1 MASSLSRHHTPAEQ
15 LFVGLGLDRFVPN
28 DRRPLLTRLA
38 DMAEATINR
47 WRAVNVRPAPGLYY
61 LTLTREGALEVR
73 CKPLGE
79 ALRHGEVLVA
89 LVR

>member
-1 MASSLSRHHTPAEQ
+1 MASSFSRHHTPAEQ
-15 LFVGLGLDRFVPN
+15 LFVGLGLDRFVPI

-38 DMAEATINR
+38 DMAEATVNR
-47 WRAVNVRPAPGLYY
+47 WRAVNVMPAPGLYY

-73 CKPLGE
+73 RKTPREG
-79 ALRHGEVLVA
+79 LRYGEVWVA